1 MNFACLMLLCGVVST
16 LPTLTVQAQ
25 EPDPIPIPSIPE
37 EEKNVNLFDSIPVGS
52 EESEDLDDS
61 FVFCGQEIDFSSK
74 RRKRRMR
81 SELGVILRSSSTLL
95 QRANYYF
102 PIVEPILKHYNIPE
116 DFKYLMVVES
126 AMNPNAR
133 SQAGAA
139 GIWQFMEGTAR
150 EYGLVVNSQT
160 DERFNLEKATGAAC
174 RYLKAA
180 HKRFNDWVAV
190 AQSYNIG
197 QARIGSELIEQK
209 VDDAL
214 DLDLVEETNKYIYR
228 IFAVKMIF
236 TTPGDFG
243 LNENLIYYNKIRR
256 PLIQRY
262 QQKF

>member
-1 MNFACLMLLCGVVST
+1 MNVACLMLLCGAVSV
-16 LPTLTVQAQ
+16 LPVATILAQ
-25 EPDPIPIPSIPE
+25 EPDPLPIPSLPE
-37 EEKNVNLFDSIPVGS
+37 EEKNVNLFDSLPDGTNES
-52 EESEDLDDS
+52 EELGDS

-81 SELGVILRSSSTLL
+81 SELSVILRSSSTLL

-102 PIVEPILKHYNIPE
+102 PIIEPILKHHHIPE
-116 DFKYLMVVES
+116 DFKYLMVIES

-150 EYGLVVNSQT
+150 EYGLVVNSQM
-160 DERFNLEKATGAAC
+160 DERYNLEKATGAAC
-174 RYLKAA
+174 RYLNAA
-180 HKRFNDWVAV
+180 YRKFNDWVAV

-214 DLDLVEETNKYIYR
+214 DLELVEETNKYIYR
-228 IFAVKMIF
+228 IFAAKMIF

-256 PLIQRY
+256 PAIQRY